1 MWYYWGVIM
10 SKREK
15 ALYRLRN
22 NPSKVRYEEL
32 EALLIYFG
40 FVKRQG
46 STSHAV
52 FSIPG
57 SLPITIPKRKSFL
70 KQVYVKNVIKI
81 IDELDLMDE
90 DDQESKNE

>member
-1 MWYYWGVIM
+1 M

-15 ALYRLRN
+15 AICKFRN
-22 NPSKVRYEEL
+22 NPQNVRYEEL
-32 EALLIYFG
+32 EALLIYLG

-52 FSIPG
+52 FSILG
-57 SLPITIPKRKSFL
+57 CLPITIPKRKPFL
-70 KQVYVKNVIKI
+70 KPVYVKNVIKA

-90 DDQESKNE
+90 DD